1 MGILD
6 SLMGKSS
13 QAKPLWTREGGEPA
27 IGLAWVGGGSA
38 LAVGRSDGTV
48 EILDGQTGATKRSEL
63 LHDGGLMALGADPL
77 GTLVVTGGADGR
89 AIVLDA
95 TSFER
100 KKSIDT
106 SAKTKGAWVE
116 HVQFSPDGS
125 FVAIAA
131 GKLVWLGQVR
141 GGTDL
146 FELGPHQST
155 VAALSFRADGKELAV
170 ARYGGADVWS
180 IAGTHV
186 HALAWQ
192 SSLVSI
198 AFQPQGRFLAAGCQD
213 DAVHFWRLDT
223 LTDSMMGGYPAKPRA
238 IAWSQ
243 DGDHLATGGG
253 NELVVWS
260 FKGKGPEGTTPVIL
274 KGHEGLV
281 TTIAAS
287 PKDQRFASG
296 GRDGRVHLWRPQR
309 SDKPVMSLELG
320 DIVHTVSFSGDGRL
334 AAGAAN
340 GNVVVARLP

>member
-1 MGILD
+1 MGLLD
-6 SLMGKSS
+6 GLLGRSS
-13 QAKPLWTREGGEPA
+13 AKVAWAREGGEPA
-27 IGLAWVGGGSA
+27 LCLAWAGGGGA

-48 EILDGQTGATKRSEL
+48 EVMDGKTGQTRGSEL
-63 LHDGGLMALGADPL
+63 VHEDGLLAMAADPL
-77 GTLVVTGGADGR
+77 GTLVLTGGADGK
-89 AIVLDA
+89 AVVLDA

-106 SAKTKGAWVE
+106 AAKTKGAWVE
-116 HVQFSPDGS
+116 HVAFSPDGA

-141 GGTDL
+141 GGSDL
-146 FELGPHQST
+146 FECGPHAST
-155 VAALSFRADGKELAV
+155 VAGLAFRADGKELAV

-180 IAGTHV
+180 IEGSHV
-186 HALAWQ
+186 RALPWQ

-198 AFQPQGRFLAAGCQD
+198 AWQPQGRYLAAGCQD

-223 LTDSMMGGYPAKPRA
+223 FADSMMGGYPSKPRA

-243 DGDHLATGGG
+243 DGDLLATGGG
-253 NELVVWS
+253 HELVVWS
-260 FKGKGPEGTTPVIL
+260 FKGKGPEGTTPRIL

-281 TTIAAS
+281 TVIAAS

-309 SDKPVMSLELG
+309 SDRPVMTLELG
-320 DIVHTVSFSGDGRL
+320 DVVHALAFSGDGRL

-340 GNVVVARLP
+340 GSVVVARLP